1 MCTNEWSRD
10 EPMAGLAA
18 RRPLGGPAPA
28 SAKLGHQVSWT
39 TMSLTAASCMSLSQS
54 PLWAS
59 PLPAA
64 PSAAPCPGPAPASSL
79 LLPGRHVPIWVQAQ
93 GHPPYFSSS
102 IPPENCLAPSTTCRH
117 CLSVSGCPSAS
128 STLPRGR
135 ALKLFSI
142 QSCFPGDEYVKFSQS
157 ASLSWPLSLHSK
169 SPCGKPEHPFLLPL
183 TFCCSL
189 PGPWASA
196 ACALSSFSTPA
207 SGWRGLLEETSC
219 PCRLTAHQPSFCSAV
234 SYRPPPTH

>member
-1 MCTNEWSRD
+1 M
-10 EPMAGLAA
+10 
-18 RRPLGGPAPA
+18 
-28 SAKLGHQVSWT
+28 
-39 TMSLTAASCMSLSQS
+39 
-54 PLWAS
+54 
-59 PLPAA
+59 
-64 PSAAPCPGPAPASSL
+64 
-79 LLPGRHVPIWVQAQ
+79 PIWVQAQ

-183 TFCCSL
+183 AFCCSL
-189 PGPWASA
+189 TGPWASA

-219 PCRLTAHQPSFCSAV
+219 PCRLTAHQPSFLLSSLLQAASNPLNCSGLMLPKAPAL
-234 SYRPPPTH
+234 SSSMQRKEENCCCRAGSAPLIPTQPFAPRSPASPFT